1 MESVL
6 GLVALWLVFGGTHV
20 GLATRRVREALVSRL
35 GEFGFGGLFTLV
47 AAVSFSVLV
56 WFYAAHRF
64 DGPPGLA
71 LGAVPALRW
80 PLMAIVV
87 VGIAMM
93 AASLVG
99 YPSSPMA
106 VFNHSVRPPW
116 GMERVTRHAFFVGV
130 AFVGAAHALLATR
143 LIGAVMMAGTALLA
157 VVGAWHQDGKLLR
170 LRGEPYA
177 AYLEATSIV
186 PFAAI
191 VGGRQR
197 LVWGELSFGAL
208 ALGVV
213 LAVVLRTVHG
223 SIFAHGGVWVIAVV
237 VGGAALA
244 GVQSLRRVTRHHRA
258 PDGTWLAFFFM
269 LTAVAHALVG
279 LAIFHDPL
287 VAIARDGFVNGVE
300 PQLLARGVPAYFD
313 REAAFWF
320 MLYAPILLMIGLVT
334 RRAIEVQDVVVL
346 RLIGWTML
354 FTGGAGVLAMPV
366 SGFWIVLVLGGLV
379 LRAARRDVRAHPLRA
394 AEQLPAA

>member
-116 GMERVTRHAFFVGV
+116 RMERVTRHAFFVGV
-130 AFVGAAHALLATR
+130 AF
-143 LIGAVMMAGTALLA
+143 
-157 VVGAWHQDGKLLR
+157 
-170 LRGEPYA
+170 
-177 AYLEATSIV
+177 
-186 PFAAI
+186 
-191 VGGRQR
+191 
-197 LVWGELSFGAL
+197 
-208 ALGVV
+208 
-213 LAVVLRTVHG
+213 
-223 SIFAHGGVWVIAVV
+223 
-237 VGGAALA
+237 GGAALA

-300 PQLLARGVPAYFD
+300 PQLLARGLPAYFD

-320 MLYAPILLMIGLVT
+320 MLYAPVLLMVGLVT
-334 RRAIEVQDVVVL
+334 GRAIEKQDVVVL
-346 RLIGWTML
+346 RLVGWTML
-354 FTGGAGVLAMPV
+354 FTGGAGVVALPV
-366 SGFWIVLVLGGLV
+366 SGFWILLGLGGL
-379 LRAARRDVRAHPLRA
+379 
-394 AEQLPAA
+394 

>member
-35 GEFGFGGLFTLV
+35 GEFGFGGLFTL
-47 AAVSFSVLV
+47 
-56 WFYAAHRF
+56 
-64 DGPPGLA
+64 
-71 LGAVPALRW
+71 
-80 PLMAIVV
+80 
-87 VGIAMM
+87 
-93 AASLVG
+93 
-99 YPSSPMA
+99 
-106 VFNHSVRPPW
+106 
-116 GMERVTRHAFFVGV
+116 
-130 AFVGAAHALLATR
+130 
-143 LIGAVMMAGTALLA
+143 LA

-177 AYLEATSIV
+177 AYLETTSIV

-244 GVQSLRRVTRHHRA
+244 GVQSL
-258 PDGTWLAFFFM
+258 
-269 LTAVAHALVG
+269 
-279 LAIFHDPL
+279 
-287 VAIARDGFVNGVE
+287 
-300 PQLLARGVPAYFD
+300 
-313 REAAFWF
+313 
-320 MLYAPILLMIGLVT
+320 
-334 RRAIEVQDVVVL
+334 
-346 RLIGWTML
+346 
-354 FTGGAGVLAMPV
+354 
-366 SGFWIVLVLGGLV
+366 
-379 LRAARRDVRAHPLRA
+379 
-394 AEQLPAA
+394 

>member
-1 MESVL
+1 MRSVL
-6 GLVALWLVFGGTHV
+6 GLTALWLVFGGMHI
-20 GLATRRVREALVSRL
+20 GLATCRVRDGLVSRL
-35 GEFGFGGLFTLV
+35 GERGFLALFSLI

-56 WFYAAHRF
+56 HYYTLHRF

-80 PLMAIVV
+80 TLMAVVV
-87 VGIAMM
+87 VGIVLI
-93 AASLVG
+93 AASLVV
-99 YPSSPMA
+99 YPRSPMA
-106 VFNHSVRPPW
+106 LFNKTVRAPR
-116 GMERVTRHAFFVGV
+116 GLERVTRHALFVGL
-130 AFVGAAHALLATR
+130 ALLGAAHALLATR
-143 LIGAVMMAGTALLA
+143 LMGAVLMGGLA
-157 VVGAWHQDGKLLR
+157 VVAAAGAWHQDRKLLR
-170 LRGEPYA
+170 QRGEPYA
-177 AYLEATSIV
+177 AYLEATSTV
-186 PFAAI
+186 PFGAI
-191 VGGRQR
+191 VAGRQR
-197 LVWGELSFGAL
+197 LAWSELSFGAL

-223 SIFAHGGVWVIAVV
+223 SIFAHGGVWVTAVV

-244 GVQSLRRVTRHHRA
+244 GVQSLRRVTHHRA

-300 PQLLARGVPAYFD
+300 PQLLARGLPAYFD

>member
-1 MESVL
+1 METVL
-6 GLVALWLVFGGTHV
+6 GMVALVLVFGGTHV

-35 GEFGFGGLFTLV
+35 GEFGFGGLYTLV
-47 AAVSFSVLV
+47 AAVSFSVLT

-71 LGAVPALRW
+71 LGAVPAFRW

-87 VGIAMM
+87 VGIVMM
-93 AASLVG
+93 VASLVG

-106 VFNHSVRPPW
+106 VFNKNVGSPS
-116 GMERVTRHAFFVGV
+116 GMERVSRHSFFFGV
-130 AFVGAAHALLATR
+130 ALLGAAHALLATR
-143 LIGAVMMAGTALLA
+143 LIGAVMMAGLALLA
-157 VVGAWHQDGKLLR
+157 VAGAWHQDRKLLR

-177 AYLEATSIV
+177 AYLEATSFV

-191 VGGRQR
+191 IAGRQR
-197 LVWGELSFGAL
+197 LVWGELSVGAL
-208 ALGVV
+208 ALGLV
-213 LAVVLRTVHG
+213 LAVALRTVHG
-223 SIFAHGGVWVIAVV
+223 SIFAHSGVWVIVGV

-244 GVQSLRRVTRHHRA
+244 AVQSLRRVTRRHRA
-258 PDGTWLAFFFM
+258 PEAIWLPFFFM
-269 LTAVAHALVG
+269 TTAVAHALVG

-300 PQLLARGVPAYFD
+300 PQLLARGLPAYFD

-334 RRAIEVQDVVVL
+334 RRAIETQDVVAL

-354 FTGGAGVLAMPV
+354 FTGGAGVLALPI

-379 LRAARRDVRAHPLRA
+379 LRAARRDVRAHPMRA
-394 AEQLPAA
+394 AEQVPAA

>member
-1 MESVL
+1 MEPVL
-6 GLVALWLVFGGTHV
+6 GMVALVLVFGGTHV

-35 GEFGFGGLFTLV
+35 GEFGFGGLYTLV
-47 AAVSFSVLV
+47 AALSFSVLT

-71 LGAVPALRW
+71 LGAVPAFRW

-87 VGIAMM
+87 AGIVMM
-93 AASLVG
+93 VASLVG

-106 VFNHSVRPPW
+106 VFSKDVRSPR
-116 GMERVTRHAFFVGV
+116 GMERVSRHSFFVGV
-130 AFVGAAHALLATR
+130 ALLGAAHALLATR
-143 LIGAVMMAGTALLA
+143 LIGAVMMTGLALLA
-157 VVGAWHQDGKLLR
+157 VAGAWHQDRKLRR

-177 AYLEATSIV
+177 AYLETTSFV

-191 VGGRQR
+191 VAGRQR
-197 LVWGELSFGAL
+197 LVWGELSLGAL

-223 SIFAHGGVWVIAVV
+223 AIFAHGGVWVIVGV
-237 VGGAALA
+237 VGGAAVA
-244 GVQSLRRVTRHHRA
+244 GAQSLRRVTRRHRA
-258 PDGTWLAFFFM
+258 PDGIWLPYFFM

-287 VAIARDGFVNGVE
+287 LAIARDGLVNGVE
-300 PQLLARGVPAYFD
+300 PQLLARGLPAYFD
-313 REAAFWF
+313 RQAAFWF

-334 RRAIEVQDVVVL
+334 GRAIEKQDVVVL
-346 RLIGWTML
+346 RLIGWTMV
-354 FTGGAGVLAMPV
+354 FTGGAGVLALPI

-379 LRAARRDVRAHPLRA
+379 LRAARRDVPAHPLRA